1 MQELTQVF
9 SRQDSSC
16 LSKLINSLLA
26 HSATWYR
33 KIFIV
38 HEINWPLAIRG
49 KLIEQTYPHFTV
61 TLEILSNTSISDKD
75 MIFIFAHDVGCT

>member
-1 MQELTQVF
+1 M
-9 SRQDSSC
+9 QDSSC

-26 HSATWYR
+26 LQPPGTE

-38 HEINWPLAIRG
+38 CEINWPLAIRG

-61 TLEILSNTSISDKD
+61 TLEILSNSSISDKD
-75 MIFIFAHDVGCT
+75 MILIFAHDVE